1 MTMEQRTSKRVFL
14 ARGAAAVAGVAAL
27 AVLPM
32 AAPANAAPAPE
43 PPASQPPV
51 SAQGVGPWVQEG
63 GKDCGNPYMHIR
75 VDVQAA
81 GKVWLDWV
89 DGDWNSP
96 YVRSTLVQESV
107 AMLNHTVHTNIAK
120 GKWRLRVEN
129 PWGASQPADQL
140 GIAASYVNC
149 ELNGS

>member
-1 MTMEQRTSKRVFL
+1 MTMEQRTRKRAFL
-14 ARGAAAVAGVAAL
+14 ARGAAAVASGAAL
-27 AVLPM
+27 AVLPL
-32 AAPANAAPAPE
+32 AAPANAAPAAE
-43 PPASQPPV
+43 PPV
-51 SAQGVGPWVQEG
+51 SSQAVGPWFQEG
-63 GKDCGNPYMHIR
+63 GKDCGNPYMHVR

-107 AMLNHTVHTNIAK
+107 AMLNHTVHTDIAK

-129 PWGASQPADQL
+129 PWGGSQPDDQL